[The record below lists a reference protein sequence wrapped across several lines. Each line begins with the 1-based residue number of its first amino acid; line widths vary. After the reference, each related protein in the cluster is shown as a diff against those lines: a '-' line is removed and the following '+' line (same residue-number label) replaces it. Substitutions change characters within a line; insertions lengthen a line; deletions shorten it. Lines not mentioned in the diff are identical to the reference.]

1 MNSSNYLNYSNR
13 LNHMSS
19 KEYST
24 CRNHNEKDLNNIQSQ
39 VSLEIKINYEKQE
52 LDIIQKRKLLDIL
65 V

>member
-1 MNSSNYLNYSNR
+1 
-13 LNHMSS
+13 MSS

-24 CRNHNEKDLNNIQSQ
+24 YRNHNEKDLNNIQSR